1 MSGRTRVLLIVQMLV
16 SVGMLVWIFQRV
28 GIGEKWEQ
36 LRGEMDVGW
45 FAVALAV
52 AGGGIWLESVRWGII
67 MRMQRITLPWKTVYQ
82 ISLSSTFFNLIV
94 PGGMDAARIA
104 GLIRRAGENKTGAAL
119 SVAMDRLCGLTGIF
133 TMTCIFT
140 FPRIGMFAGTG
151 VAQWLLILLMV
162 FFASITGFVLLVNW
176 LGRMK
181 PKYLLKV
188 PERLRRRLRRFWIS
202 VELFRRAG
210 IRFFWAILVSIGVY
224 ACYFLVF
231 GISAVA
237 LSVGVSIWDVLMV
250 MPLID
255 MVAGLPISFAGLGVR
270 EMTFEGVMSGMFE
283 IPAGTAVFI
292 SLGGFLCTTFW
303 NLLGGCVFLCSCVK
317 NWSTSCRKN

>member
-1 MSGRTRVLLIVQMLV
+1 
-16 SVGMLVWIFQRV
+16 
-28 GIGEKWEQ
+28 
-36 LRGEMDVGW
+36 
-45 FAVALAV
+45 
-52 AGGGIWLESVRWGII
+52 
-67 MRMQRITLPWKTVYQ
+67 
-82 ISLSSTFFNLIV
+82 
-94 PGGMDAARIA
+94 
-104 GLIRRAGENKTGAAL
+104 
-119 SVAMDRLCGLTGIF
+119 
-133 TMTCIFT
+133 
-140 FPRIGMFAGTG
+140 
-151 VAQWLLILLMV
+151 
-162 FFASITGFVLLVNW
+162 
-176 LGRMK
+176 GRMK

-255 MVAGLPISFAGLGVR
+255 MVAGLPISFAGLGVG

-292 SLGGFLCTTFW
+292 SLGGFLC
-303 NLLGGCVFLCSCVK
+303 
-317 NWSTSCRKN
+317 